1 MIRVVLVDDQMLL
14 RQGIQTLLELEDDLE
29 VVGTAANGLEAIDVV
44 ARTNPDVVLMDIRMP
59 QLDGVA
65 ATRELLSSAPDLG
78 VIILTTF
85 DDDEYVFEGLKAGAR
100 GYMLKDTSAEEMIA
114 AVRAVAGGAALIQ
127 PSIARKVVAEFSRL
141 AAGQE
146 EHGEPHGAQPQA
158 TDARSTD
165 VQLSEHLAEP
175 LTEREREVLRTLAVG
190 LSNREIAE
198 RLVITEGTVKNHV
211 SSLLAKLGVRDRTQA
226 VLKAQKLGLL

>member
-1 MIRVVLVDDQMLL
+1 MIRILLVDDQTLV

-29 VVGTAANGLEAIDVV
+29 VVGAAANGLEALALAERV
-44 ARTNPDVVLMDIRMP
+44 APDVVLMDVRMP
-59 QLDGVA
+59 QMDGVA
-65 ATRELLSSAPDLG
+65 ATRELLRRRPGLG

-100 GYMLKDTSAEEMIA
+100 GYMLKDTSSDEIVA
-114 AVRAVAGGAALIQ
+114 AVRAVAAGEALIQ

-141 AAGQE
+141 AAGKAPVQT
-146 EHGEPHGAQPQA
+146 PPPAPARAPGA
-158 TDARSTD
+158 
-165 VQLSEHLAEP
+165 LAEP
-175 LTEREREVLRTLAVG
+175 LTEREGEVLRALAAG

-211 SSLLAKLGVRDRTQA
+211 SSLLAKLEVRDRTQA
-226 VLKAQKLGLL
+226 VLKAQALGLL